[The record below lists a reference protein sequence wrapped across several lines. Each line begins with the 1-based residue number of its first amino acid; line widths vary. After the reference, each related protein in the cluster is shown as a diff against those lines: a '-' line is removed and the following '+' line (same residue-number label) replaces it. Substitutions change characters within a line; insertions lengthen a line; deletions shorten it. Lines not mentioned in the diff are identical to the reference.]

1 MDWDVYI
8 PQRMIGSIN
17 MDTGIRN
24 VSGVEQSSPMPVP
37 DVLYHL
43 TDDMNC
49 EQPSAKAEGFF
60 SKHHYFDFLLQRIL
74 HRFLSY
80 RFLLPCPP

>member
-24 VSGVEQSSPMPVP
+24 VSGVEQSSPMLVP
-37 DVLYHL
+37 GVPYPL
-43 TDDMNC
+43 TDDMNFEKIYPWC
-49 EQPSAKAEGFF
+49 PTKGFLFLPNPKIGSRGYRPFSGPSM
-60 SKHHYFDFLLQRIL
+60 SM
-74 HRFLSY
+74 SS
-80 RFLLPCPP
+80 

>member
-24 VSGVEQSSPMPVP
+24 VSGVEQSSPMLVL

-43 TDDMNC
+43 TDDMNYEKIYPWC
-49 EQPSAKAEGFF
+49 PTKGFL
-60 SKHHYFDFLLQRIL
+60 FLPI
-74 HRFLSY
+74 
-80 RFLLPCPP
+80 PKDWK